1 LPLDLRA
8 PSADRCETLRCDQY
22 LGHFISQVQKFKGFG
37 GQKHAKFGAILRN
50 FLLWSRICPER
61 DAFRNWKNMW
71 SRTIPSSFGERSLV

>member
-37 GQKHAKFGAILRN
+37 AKNMQNLGRFYATSYFDHEYAQNEMLSEIGK
-50 FLLWSRICPER
+50 ICDPER
-61 DAFRNWKNMW
+61 FL
-71 SRTIPSSFGERSLV
+71 PRSAKEVW